1 MTDGASQPEAP
12 PRRNRLG
19 RPTTLKGRI
28 VLVTALAL
36 VAAGGGTAAWLLTR
50 PDEAPTATRQ
60 VVTISPTTLKT
71 TVSASGTL
79 EPQRQ
84 SDLSF
89 GSSGTVT
96 AVNVAVGDEVTEG
109 EELARIDTSAVDIA
123 LRSAK
128 ADLTAAQESLSDLE
142 DSDDATDAAINAAEA
157 SVKVKQNAV
166 ASAESDVAAATLTA
180 PFAGVVAA
188 VNVAVGDSSGSSSG
202 GSGAGGSVGGGGGGA
217 TDTST
222 ASGAITLISKD
233 AFTVSTS
240 VSSSDIASVSSSD
253 IASVKRGLQAELTV
267 SGSDETIYGTVESVA
282 VVATSSTSG
291 TSSFPVT
298 IKVTGAPQG
307 LFAGSSV
314 TADIIVSQ
322 QADVIAVS
330 AAALTTVDGASTVT
344 KVVDGVDTV
353 TPVTTGE
360 TVNGQVIVTE
370 GLAEGDQIV
379 VEITTPTGGSD
390 GQGSGGTQG
399 VPGQGNGQLPD
410 FGSGG
415 FSGAGMQPPDG
426 QGGQQGGPNR

>member
-84 SDLSF
+84 ADLSF

-109 EELARIDTSAVDIA
+109 EALAEIDTSAVDIA
-123 LRSAK
+123 LRSAE

-202 GSGAGGSVGGGGGGA
+202 GSGAGGSVGGGGGGT

-233 AFTVSTS
+233 AFTVST
-240 VSSSDIASVSSSD
+240 SVSSSD

-322 QADVIAVS
+322 QVDVIAVS

-360 TVNGQVIVTE
+360 TVNGQVIITE

-390 GQGSGGTQG
+390 GQGSSGTQG
-399 VPGQGNGQLPD
+399 FPGQGNGQLPD

>member
-240 VSSSDIASVSSSD
+240 VSSSDIASV
-253 IASVKRGLQAELTV
+253 KRGLQAELTV

-390 GQGSGGTQG
+390 AQGSGGTQG

>member
-240 VSSSDIASVSSSD
+240 VSSSDIASV
-253 IASVKRGLQAELTV
+253 KRGLQAELTV

-390 GQGSGGTQG
+390 GKGSGGTQG
-399 VPGQGNGQLPD
+399 VPGQGGGQLPD